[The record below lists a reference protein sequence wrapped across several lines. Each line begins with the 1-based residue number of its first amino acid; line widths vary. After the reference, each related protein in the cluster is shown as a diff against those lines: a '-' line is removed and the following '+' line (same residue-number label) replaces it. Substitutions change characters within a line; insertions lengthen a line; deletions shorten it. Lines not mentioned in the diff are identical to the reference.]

1 MTPIEEFDEVETVG
15 YANPEDQ
22 EETEDM
28 HMDDIVARVKK
39 VIEAQLAR
47 KEEEI
52 TLSSSF
58 VDDLGADSLDIVEL
72 VMGFEDEFGI
82 DIPDEDVE
90 QMRTVQDAV
99 DYVSKKIGDG

>member
-1 MTPIEEFDEVETVG
+1 MAPIEEFDEMEAVG
-15 YANPEDQ
+15 FANPDDEDT
-22 EETEDM
+22 EETD
-28 HMDDIVARVKK
+28 MDDIVARVKK
-39 VIEAQLAR
+39 VIEAQLGR

-52 TLSSSF
+52 TLGSSF
-58 VDDLGADSLDIVEL
+58 VEDLGADSLDIVEL

-99 DYVSKKIGDG
+99 DYIGKKAGDG

>member
-1 MTPIEEFDEVETVG
+1 MTPIEEFDEVKTAG
-15 YANPEDQ
+15 FTNPEDQ

-28 HMDDIVARVKK
+28 QMDDIVARIKK
-39 VIEAQLAR
+39 VIEAELNR

-52 TLSSSF
+52 TLSASF
-58 VDDLGADSLDIVEL
+58 VEDLGADSLDIVQL

-90 QMRTVQDAV
+90 KMRTVQDAV
-99 DYVSKKIGDG
+99 DYISKKTGDG